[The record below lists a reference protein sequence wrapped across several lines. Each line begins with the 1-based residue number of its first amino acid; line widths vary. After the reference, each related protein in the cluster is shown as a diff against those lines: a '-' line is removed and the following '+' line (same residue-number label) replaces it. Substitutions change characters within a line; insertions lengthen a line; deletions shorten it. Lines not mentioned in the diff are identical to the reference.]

1 MFFFFKQ
8 KTAYEMRIS
17 DWSSDVALPIFQLA
31 VQRTE
36 LVRASASDD
45 PLRYDDALADQ
56 AMVLS
61 QAGRYAQDE
70 PIARAA
76 LAGYRT
82 LSPPASQQVLD
93 ASGTLALI
101 PATQHNIQ
109 AALRRMRGEVESRGL
124 PPGP

>member
-1 MFFFFKQ
+1 
-8 KTAYEMRIS
+8 MRIS
-17 DWSSDVALPIFQLA
+17 DWSSDVCSSDLHDAAIQLA

-61 QAGRYAQDE
+61 QAGRYAQAE
-70 PIARAA
+70 PIERAA

-82 LSPPASQQVLD
+82 LYAADSQQVLD
-93 ASGTLALI
+93 AEGNLAFKI
-101 PATQHNIQ
+101 GRASW
-109 AALRRMRGEVESRGL
+109 RERGC
-124 PPGP
+124 P